1 MLVAD
6 AGASAVF
13 EAAIAAEPS
22 VAPKSVANWV
32 TGEYLRLA
40 KLAGP
45 DAEAGPALRVDGAE
59 LGHLVGWSREAGSR
73 RRTPSKSSSA
83 TPRRGARRLTIVDD
97 LGLRQIDDRDGAG
110 RRHRRASSPLNPAAV
125 ADIRAGKGQATGFI
139 VGQVMKA
146 TRGQAQ
152 PSTVQAI
159 VRERLGLD

>member
-1 MLVAD
+1 M
-6 AGASAVF
+6 
-13 EAAIAAEPS
+13 
-22 VAPKSVANWV
+22 APKAVANWV

-45 DAEAGPALRVDGAE
+45 DAEAGPGLLVDGAE
-59 LGHLVGWSREAGSR
+59 LGHLVRLVAEGELSTTNAKQVFERH
-73 RRTPSKSSSA
+73 A
-83 TPRRGARRLTIVDD
+83 TTGEPVADIVDD
-97 LGLRQIDDRDGAG
+97 LGLRQIDDREALAAVVDEVLA
-110 RRHRRASSPLNPAAV
+110 ANPAAV
-125 ADIRAGKGQATGFI
+125 ADVRAGKGQAIGFL